1 MRFET
6 GASTW
11 MASTWLNIESGG
23 GPFEVSAIIMA
34 RPCPISL

>member
-1 MRFET
+1 
-6 GASTW
+6 

-23 GPFEVSAIIMA
+23 GPFEVSAIMA